1 METNNMENSELIK
14 ECEAALKQRD
24 ALLILQQEQHQANYN
39 SIMNENNT
47 LRERVARLEANHL
60 QRAFIDTTFMGIVQ
74 RNIGEINKLIDSD
87 GIEYVRS
94 VLDDYFDISVEAN
107 QASLRGWNRIELIN
121 SARDRSC

>member
-14 ECEAALKQRD
+14 EYEAALKQRD

-39 SIMNENNT
+39 SITNENNA

-60 QRAFIDTTFMGIVQ
+60 KHTFIDTTFMGIVQ
-74 RNIGEINKLIDSD
+74 RNIGEINKLIDSV
-87 GIEYVRS
+87 GIEFTRS

-107 QASLRGWNRIELIN
+107 EASLRGWNRIELIN
-121 SARDRSC
+121 GARDRSC